1 MINLRNCIFGF
12 NCTAKWESML
22 KTDNQNIRHCDFC
35 NKNVYHV
42 SNKNDLLMA
51 IELDRCVAIDVVE
64 NFIIHQTTGL
74 IRQYVEEPTESEINI
89 PEFLRK
95 TTEDD

>member
-12 NCTAKWESML
+12 KCTAKWEDML
-22 KTDNQNIRHCDFC
+22 ETDNQNIRHCDLC

-42 SNKNDLLMA
+42 SDKNDLLMA
-51 IELDRCVAIDVVE
+51 IELDRCVAINVVE
-64 NFIIHQTTGL
+64 NFIFHQTTGHIL
-74 IRQYVEEPTESEINI
+74 QYIEEPTESEKDI

-95 TTEDD
+95 TSEDD